1 MDLNLDLAETV
12 LLSNVLQAY
21 RCTSKVVADE
31 NEVLAEQLMEKL
43 CKHLDAIDDNSAIK
57 NDFDRDVADLRK

>member
-1 MDLNLDLAETV
+1 MKLNLDLAETV

-21 RCTSKVVADE
+21 RCTSKVIQDD
-31 NEVLAEQLMEKL
+31 NEQLAENLMDKL
-43 CKHLDAIDDNSAIK
+43 CKHLDAIDSNPAIK

>member
-1 MDLNLDLAETV
+1 MKLNLDLSETV

-21 RCTSKVVADE
+21 RCTSKVSEDE
-31 NEVLAEQLMEKL
+31 NEKLAEDLMDKL
-43 CKHLDAIDDNSAIK
+43 CKHLDAIDDNPAIK